1 MAQTVFITGTS
12 TGIGAAA
19 VRLFAAH
26 GWQVAATMR
35 NPADA
40 RFSDLPG
47 VRVYALDVTDAAS
60 VQQAVAQAQQ
70 DFGRLDV
77 LLNNA
82 GYGLVGPFETAT
94 PAQIQQQFATNMFGV
109 FAVTQAVLPAM
120 RAQRSGVII
129 NVTSV
134 GGRTAFPMNSLYHAT
149 KFGLDGFSESLWY
162 ELAPFGIQVKV
173 VAPGGVA
180 TDFAGRSLHMTA
192 DPADSD
198 NPYAGQMRAVLAAF
212 SSRGGAASQ
221 PEHIAE
227 IIYQAAT
234 DGKNQLRYLAGD
246 DAERLLGAK
255 AHMPEGDFM
264 QMIQQNFLGTNG

>member
-12 TGIGAAA
+12 TGIGAAT
-19 VRLFAAH
+19 VRLFAAR

-35 NPADA
+35 HPADA
-40 RFSDLPG
+40 TFSDLPG

-60 VQQAVAQAQQ
+60 VQQAVSQAQH
-70 DFGRLDV
+70 DFGQLDV
-77 LLNNA
+77 LINNA

-94 PAQIQQQFATNMFGV
+94 PVQIQQQFATNVFGV

-120 RAQRSGVII
+120 RAQKSGVILNI
-129 NVTSV
+129 TSV
-134 GGRTAFPMNSLYHAT
+134 GGRTGFPMNSLYHAT

-162 ELAPFGIQVKV
+162 ELAPFGIRVKV

-192 DPADSD
+192 NPDDTA
-198 NPYAGQMRAVLAAF
+198 NPYAGQMRAVLDAF

-221 PEHIAE
+221 PEQIAE
-227 IIYQAAT
+227 VIYQAAT
-234 DGKNQLRYLAGD
+234 DGTAQLRYIAGADAQGLLATKAQLPE
-246 DAERLLGAK
+246 AE
-255 AHMPEGDFM
+255 FM
-264 QMIQQNFLGTNG
+264 QMIQQNFSGNQ

>member
-19 VRLFAAH
+19 VRLFAAR

-35 NPADA
+35 NPADSK
-40 RFSDLPG
+40 FSDLPG

-60 VQQAVAQAQQ
+60 VQQAVAQAQH

-77 LLNNA
+77 LINNA

-94 PAQIQQQFATNMFGV
+94 AEQIQQQFATNVFGV

-120 RAQRSGVII
+120 RAQKSGVILNI
-129 NVTSV
+129 TSV

-180 TDFAGRSLHMTA
+180 TDFAGRSLHFTA
-192 DPADSD
+192 DPANEAT
-198 NPYAGQMRAVLAAF
+198 NPYAAQMRAVLAAF
-212 SSRGGAASQ
+212 NSRGGAASQ
-221 PEHIAE
+221 PEQIAE
-227 IIYQAAT
+227 VIFEAAT
-234 DGKNQLRYLAGD
+234 DGTAQLRYIAGADAQGILATK
-246 DAERLLGAK
+246 AKLGEADFAK
-255 AHMPEGDFM
+255 
-264 QMIQQNFLGTNG
+264 MIQTNFGV

>member
-12 TGIGAAA
+12 TGIGASA

-40 RFSDLPG
+40 KFEGLAG
-47 VRVYALDVTDAAS
+47 VRVYALDVTNAAS
-60 VQQAVAQAQQ
+60 VKQAVAQAQH

-77 LLNNA
+77 LVNNA

-94 PAQIQQQFATNMFGV
+94 EAQIQQQFATNMFGV

-120 RAQRSGVII
+120 RAQQAGTII
-129 NVTSV
+129 TITSV

-180 TDFAGRSLHMTA
+180 TDFAGRSLQMTA
-192 DPADSD
+192 DPADQA
-198 NPYAGQMRAVLAAF
+198 NPYAGQMRAVLDAF
-212 SSRGGAASQ
+212 GSRGGAASQ
-221 PEHIAE
+221 PEQIAAV
-227 IIYQAAT
+227 IYEAAT
-234 DGKNQLRYLAGD
+234 DGKSQLRYIAGA
-246 DAERLLGAK
+246 DAQGLLGAK
-255 AHMPEGDFM
+255 AQMAEADFM
-264 QMIQQNFLGTNG
+264 RMIQQNFGV